1 MYTYVGKGT
10 TILGIRNKPVEHLQ
24 PGDRVL
30 GYYVGVG
37 TKHHTD
43 SIVESVK
50 YVGEAICKYVG
61 SKSDFALI
69 ADGQKTIDPTFKYVD
84 INDVVYSVSRTI
96 PRPYKVHETVKTDV
110 YLITLKDYD
119 VVPLLSSYM
128 FVAFSEYPIKI
139 QGDLDGEEKSNKSRS
154 RSGSRR
160 VQKQV
165 DKEEDKEKEVEQKQT
180 RKKQRTNRRKRKP
193 RKESV
198 DIHVSE
204 R

>member
-61 SKSDFALI
+61 SKSDFALV
-69 ADGQKTIDPTFKYVD
+69 ADGQKTIDPTFKYID
-84 INDVVYSVSRTI
+84 INDVIYSVSRTI
-96 PRPYKVHETVKTDV
+96 PRPYKVHKTVETDV

-128 FVAFSEYPIKI
+128 FVAFSEQPINF
-139 QGDLDGEEKSNKSRS
+139 QGGLSGKEDSERQSGRQSRGYRKQRKQNNKEKKKEEIKQNQRQKQASRKSR
-154 RSGSRR
+154 
-160 VQKQV
+160 
-165 DKEEDKEKEVEQKQT
+165 
-180 RKKQRTNRRKRKP
+180 RKP
-193 RKESV
+193 RTK
-198 DIHVSE
+198 DQ
-204 R
+204 

>member
-10 TILGIRNKPVEHLQ
+10 TILGIRNKPVEQLK

-37 TKHHTD
+37 TKCHTD
-43 SIVESVK
+43 SIVETIR
-50 YVGEAICKYVG
+50 YVGKAICKYVG
-61 SKSDFALI
+61 SKSDFALV

-84 INDVVYSVSRTI
+84 INDVIYSVSRTI
-96 PRPYKVHETVKTDV
+96 PRPYKVHKTVETDI

-128 FVAFSEYPIKI
+128 FVAFSEQPINF
-139 QGDLDGEEKSNKSRS
+139 QGDLGGEEKSSRS
-154 RSGSRR
+154 KPRR
-160 VQKQV
+160 TKKQI
-165 DKEEDKEKEVEQKQT
+165 DKEEVQEKEDEQKQT
-180 RKKQRTNRRKRKP
+180 RKKQRTKRRKRKS
-193 RKESV
+193 RKESI

-204 R
+204 G